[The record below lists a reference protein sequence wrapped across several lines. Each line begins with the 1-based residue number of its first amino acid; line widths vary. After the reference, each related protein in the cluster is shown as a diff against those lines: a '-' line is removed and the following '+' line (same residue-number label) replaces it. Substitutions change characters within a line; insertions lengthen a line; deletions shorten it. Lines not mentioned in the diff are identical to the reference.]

1 MTGQQAKAITIETSG
16 LSALNLETE
25 RVPYVHLGKEPA
37 ISARLLIGAEAY
49 TYLRSHP
56 IVGSSAVLP
65 AEIAELYAEGRRVL
79 VAERDG
85 RYLIYVA

>member
-1 MTGQQAKAITIETSG
+1 MAGEQATAIKVETSG
-16 LSALNLETE
+16 LGVLTLETE
-25 RVPYVHLGKEPA
+25 RVPYVNLVNEPA

-49 TYLRSHP
+49 TYARSYP
-56 IVGSSAVLP
+56 IMGNSAVLP
-65 AEIAELYAEGRRVL
+65 AGIAELGAEGRRVL